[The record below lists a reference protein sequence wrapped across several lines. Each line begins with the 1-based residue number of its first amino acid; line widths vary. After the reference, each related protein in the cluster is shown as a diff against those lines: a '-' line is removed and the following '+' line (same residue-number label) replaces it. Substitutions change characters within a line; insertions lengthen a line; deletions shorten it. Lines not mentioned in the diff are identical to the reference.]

1 LLFQQWDFNIRRSLA
16 GVSLS
21 NCAGDHLETEKQHN
35 EEKRAPTE
43 MRHNRSGSLF
53 IHFELSLYLIE
64 VGCFT
69 DHQELMN
76 AREKPFPFS
85 NVLDTRENPGRGM
98 KLRVA
103 APKVFGVKFLRTQHS
118 FPFQARILRINEEGQ
133 VQSRDV

>member
-21 NCAGDHLETEKQHN
+21 NCAGDHLETEKQQN

-43 MRHNRSGSLF
+43 TRHNRSGSLF

-64 VGCFT
+64 VGYFT

-76 AREKPFPFS
+76 ARESPFRS
-85 NVLDTRENPGRGM
+85 AM
-98 KLRVA
+98 Y
-103 APKVFGVKFLRTQHS
+103 
-118 FPFQARILRINEEGQ
+118 
-133 VQSRDV
+133 

>member
-1 LLFQQWDFNIRRSLA
+1 LLFQRDFNIRRSLA

-21 NCAGDHLETEKQHN
+21 NCAGDHLETEKQQN

-43 MRHNRSGSLF
+43 MRHNRSGSWF

-64 VGCFT
+64 VGYFT

-76 AREKPFPFS
+76 AREKALS
-85 NVLDTRENPGRGM
+85 VHQCTRENPGRGM

-103 APKVFGVKFLRTQHS
+103 APKVFGVRFLRTQHS
-118 FPFQARILRINEEGQ
+118 FPFQTRILRINEEGQ